1 LRKCGIA
8 DVRDLVVALVGGAVD
23 SVVFGLA
30 AVLCRRIFCA
40 ASDHNFEVFTRGQFE
55 RTVSRRS
62 AQQQSTA
69 VVSMLRKSSRKSSSL
84 SSQRNIAPPDDGI
97 IMEEGAGPD
106 LQAEARRHRAGMAL
120 ALDVQKRV
128 AVENKA
134 ARRRSRRRASV
145 EAFGGRGGAVAG
157 GSAPPSILEVDEAGP
172 DVKAEARRRRK
183 SSSFDARERLRR
195 ASTVSILATVGTR
208 CRATVDALEG
218 GGAVAG
224 GAESIES
231 SADGAAPPA
240 DERDSHRLSNLEITA
255 EAQPKEDA
263 ARAFLFDRRQ
273 EEAEAEAAARV
284 EAEAKVEAM
293 LVELRKIGSI
303 AAVASQ
309 RARLWAGRH
318 QGPQPQL

>member
-1 LRKCGIA
+1 MRAHTMENLQPKVC
-8 DVRDLVVALVGGAVD
+8 
-23 SVVFGLA
+23 
-30 AVLCRRIFCA
+30 
-40 ASDHNFEVFTRGQFE
+40 NNEVFTRGRFE
-55 RTVSRRS
+55 RTVQRFKTS

-69 VVSMLRKSSRKSSSL
+69 VVSMLRKSSRKSSSS

-145 EAFGGRGGAVAG
+145 EAFGGGGGAVAG

-195 ASTVSILATVGTR
+195 ASTVSILATLNSATVGTR

-255 EAQPKEDA
+255 EAQAKEDA

-273 EEAEAEAAARV
+273 EEAEAEAAARM

>member
-1 LRKCGIA
+1 MDSSREQFQDVLRNNN
-8 DVRDLVVALVGGAVD
+8 R
-23 SVVFGLA
+23 
-30 AVLCRRIFCA
+30 
-40 ASDHNFEVFTRGQFE
+40 
-55 RTVSRRS
+55 
-62 AQQQSTA
+62 TA
-69 VVSMLRKSSRKSSSL
+69 VVSMLRKSSRKSSSS

-145 EAFGGRGGAVAG
+145 EAFGGGGGAVAG

-224 GAESIES
+224 IES

-255 EAQPKEDA
+255 EAQAKEDA

-273 EEAEAEAAARV
+273 EEAEAEAAARM

-293 LVELRKIGSI
+293 LVELRKIVSSVSPSACAPHRRSPTRRT
-303 AAVASQ
+303 AA
-309 RARLWAGRH
+309 WTT
-318 QGPQPQL
+318 